1 MSTSYVNTFLVLLRT
16 KFPSHMK
23 KFKQIKFCRVFY
35 HTEENIP
42 HLTELFVLKT
52 SIFKALSYIQA
63 TWKEFRIFKKITYT
77 WKERICTTSPREKTD
92 IQNVWSKCLEVEF
105 NHTVLTA
112 WWIFISSTSGQIC
125 CPSG

>member
-77 WKERICTTSPREKTD
+77 
-92 IQNVWSKCLEVEF
+92 
-105 NHTVLTA
+105 
-112 WWIFISSTSGQIC
+112 
-125 CPSG
+125 